1 VLRGPWSPPT
11 VVRVEVVVGNED
23 RPLEDLLQAERAAVH
38 KTFGT
43 PDQME
48 GMAAFMEKRK
58 PVFNQPQ

>member
-1 VLRGPWSPPT
+1 M
-11 VVRVEVVVGNED
+11 EVVVGSED

-43 PDQME
+43 PDQAE
-48 GMAAFMEKRK
+48 GMAAFLEKRK